1 MKFPVSPYIS
11 GPFSN
16 PNILLN
22 TGDKIEKWPPMQA
35 EINKILI
42 IYIIGLLTEKY
53 NVQAI
58 KISINVI
65 MNIKTL
71 NPNLSIKYPHKNLD
85 PPLITPKSTPR

>member
-1 MKFPVSPYIS
+1 
-11 GPFSN
+11 
-16 PNILLN
+16 
-22 TGDKIEKWPPMQA
+22 
-35 EINKILI
+35 
-42 IYIIGLLTEKY
+42 
-53 NVQAI
+53 VQAI